1 MADTNIRRSAR
12 AASMRKKSKKGIN
25 LARLK
30 KIKGLK
36 VFSQF
41 MIYFLLI
48 CVGFVYLKPIIEMIS
63 KSLMSSQ
70 DLVDPSITW
79 VPKTLTKD
87 NIASAMETLDIKKSL
102 PTSIWFSALLAVCQT
117 VVASTTG
124 FALSRY
130 KFAGRTFWL
139 GMISLAFIL
148 PVPLLMVPILM
159 CLNVF

>member
-63 KSLMSSQ
+63 KSLMSAQ

-87 NIASAMETLDIKKSL
+87 NIASAMETLNIKKSL
-102 PTSIWFSALLAVCQT
+102 SV
-117 VVASTTG
+117 
-124 FALSRY
+124 
-130 KFAGRTFWL
+130 
-139 GMISLAFIL
+139 
-148 PVPLLMVPILM
+148 
-159 CLNVF
+159 